1 LFVKPYHN
9 LGILQIPFGATD
21 TSVATMLSHIK
32 PKYLMTRLG

>member
-9 LGILQIPFGATD
+9 LEILQIPFGVTD

-32 PKYLMTRLG
+32 PEFSVARLG